1 MHISYV
7 AVKVISACDMEDMHP
22 KLESYQNMQFSDTT
36 HYAALSKKT
45 LFPLWKLIRH
55 ILIFIILF
63 RVLNITFCFRL
74 YFLMQCITFMRE
86 NIFLINN
93 IVQKCII
100 FLRKI
105 LSAILFPQRFI
116 LSISKMKTNAMQTP
130 KI

>member
-7 AVKVISACDMEDMHP
+7 AVKVISACDMEDMHS

-36 HYAALSKKT
+36 HYTALSKKT

-55 ILIFIILF
+55 ILIAMILF

-86 NIFLINN
+86 NIFWST
-93 IVQKCII
+93 
-100 FLRKI
+100 I
-105 LSAILFPQRFI
+105 LYKNVSSFKKNPFCNLVSTTFH
-116 LSISKMKTNAMQTP
+116 LVSISKRITNAMQTP